1 MVLAKNGLRHRRR
14 NHGSRWGQPDP
25 RCLSGEHHRQH
36 DPILPRTVSAVR
48 DHNRIRLP
56 WSRALPD
63 SGRIRIGSFYGKI
76 RELWGRV
83 RGSTSAEWTRR
94 KVRLVQKTSGRQL
107 LPPRTRF
114 RGLALA

>member
-1 MVLAKNGLRHRRR
+1 MVLAKNDLRHRRR

-36 DPILPRTVSAVR
+36 DPILPRTVSALR
-48 DHNRIRLP
+48 DHHRIWLP
-56 WSRALPD
+56 RSGALSD

-94 KVRLVQKTSGRQL
+94 KVRLVQKTRGRQL
-107 LPPRTRF
+107 LPPRTCF